1 MFNKNLKKKVAV
13 LLTGVMVL
21 GMTVT
26 ASAAGET
33 SGSSEGTGN
42 FEGHVNRKVVDVT
55 LPTVAE
61 GTTPFS
67 FIMDNEGLIKET
79 GKKAYGED
87 FTFNDDTYNVY
98 FKTADKTFGKD
109 STVFSVS
116 NNSSVSVNVTLKI
129 DVTAGAN
136 DPELVGAVG
145 DLPNDYNAST
155 NPVSGD
161 PSLFLGLV
169 VAGDATAAGDTN
181 GTYAISENSVSK
193 TFNLAG
199 TPENYEV
206 SVNQVGE
213 EGYPHDYQFVK
224 KATLAANWKKV
235 DFNLTGKANKVED
248 AEGITAPNL
257 KVTWSFDAA
266 GGGATELTGSYVS
279 ASDVYEF
286 ALPDGVALTAI
297 GDVTNLKVNGVAIS
311 TAPTTNSTLT
321 KVRIAKSAVKSAL
334 GDAWAGTTNLGFT
347 FSAGGVNYKCDI
359 AR

>member
-79 GKKAYGED
+79 GKKAYGND

-206 SVNQVGE
+206 SVNKVGE

-266 GGGATELTGSYVS
+266 GGGAKKGAVSFVDNNFWFGKAESTPFDGLTSVSQITEYTINGVDVLSVATVQAGYAKVAWNAATSKGLTVPADGKFVIN
-279 ASDVYEF
+279 VTV
-286 ALPDGVALTAI
+286 DGVAYTAT
-297 GDVTNLKVNGVAIS
+297 VQ
-311 TAPTTNSTLT
+311 
-321 KVRIAKSAVKSAL
+321 
-334 GDAWAGTTNLGFT
+334 
-347 FSAGGVNYKCDI
+347 
-359 AR
+359 